1 MKRLFLLLYYLIFI
15 STRTGT
21 TVISATLLPS
31 EINGNGKI
39 NTSSSG
45 GTRKFLPV
53 QILRFRL
60 PKTGTI
66 IPIQVNEEDF
76 KSTPLRRMVEGVLA
90 AHGGSSFNGL
100 DNDEYECTFGT
111 ELVDTSQPPL
121 HLGLKHGTLLT
132 ITQRLSGK
140 EPNENNVASDIH
152 SANDRRRQK
161 RGHQQQPNEA
171 AVPFDPFPHLAKP
184 KFNEKRSAI
193 RAKANRRGG
202 MSYSD
207 LDQLSASI
215 HKVETQPD
223 PIIARIYMCSKSAEA
238 FFASCSSTSSTKN
251 AEMKKKKTQH
261 QQKQKHKC
269 ALLFG
274 TVSKEKMKSSN
285 TLLDGPSTATVSDKK
300 DRYCEVVKVQ
310 ALYEPPQQK
319 VVSGCYDATSLISL
333 ETSTPVQRAIQLA
346 KRLNLQPV
354 GWIYTHNNNKNIDN
368 VTTKKNEVP
377 VSARDVVLAAKI
389 QAALMKTLGRETGG
403 RFVTVSLDVA
413 SGESEAFQM
422 SDQCIQMVAEGVL
435 LLPQDTQA
443 AHDEDNYDSSNN
455 TPATVIKTSSPV
467 IVDGQET
474 RTVDCLLFLVNTGML
489 SHIGSLSGD
498 GDIIGKLTSKV
509 KQKLLTYLAQGDD
522 SKTIHLLSNFNLL
535 LALSKVLSE
544 ADFNELCDFITKST
558 RRAKIILSKH
568 LQLTLESIASA

>member
-1 MKRLFLLLYYLIFI
+1 MKRLFLLLYSLIFI

-21 TVISATLLPS
+21 TIISATLLPS

-45 GTRKFLPV
+45 GTGKFSPV

-60 PKTGTI
+60 PKTGAI

-90 AHGGSSFNGL
+90 AHCGSSFNGL
-100 DNDEYECTFGT
+100 DNDEYQCTFGT

-132 ITQRLSGK
+132 ITQRLSGR
-140 EPNENNVASDIH
+140 EPHENNVASDAH
-152 SANDRRRQK
+152 SSHDRRRQK
-161 RGHQQQPNEA
+161 RGHQQTDEA
-171 AVPFDPFPHLAKP
+171 ELPFDPFPHLAKP
-184 KFNEKRSAI
+184 RFNEKRRAI

-238 FFASCSSTSSTKN
+238 FFASCSSTSSAKN
-251 AEMKKKKTQH
+251 AEMKKKKTQ
-261 QQKQKHKC
+261 QQQQQKHKC

-285 TLLDGPSTATVSDKK
+285 TLLDTATVSDKK
-300 DRYCEVVKVQ
+300 DRYCEVVKVH

-319 VVSGCYDATSLISL
+319 LVSDCYDATSLISL
-333 ETSTPVQRAIQLA
+333 ETSTPIQRAIQLA

-377 VSARDVVLAAKI
+377 VSARDVVIAAKI

-435 LLPQDTQA
+435 LLQQDTQA
-443 AHDEDNYDSSNN
+443 THDEDNYSSSNN
-455 TPATVIKTSSPV
+455 TPTTVIKTSSPV

-498 GDIIGKLTSKV
+498 GDIIGKLTAKV
-509 KQKLLTYLAQGDD
+509 KQKLLAYLTQGDD
-522 SKTIHLLSNFNLL
+522 SKTIHFLSNFNLL
-535 LALSKVLSE
+535 LALSKILSE
-544 ADFNELCDFITKST
+544 ADFNELCDLITKST
-558 RRAKIILSKH
+558 RRTKITLSKH
-568 LQLTLESIASA
+568 LQLTLENIASA